1 MPDNNPKNSVGGGWH
16 LTHSIIQQIYSYSA
30 NSGKTFDVGKNPN
43 ILCVDNH
50 LVFQST
56 NNKQGEIDTGILFD
70 NMMEFLMD
78 KSRNINDNSYNTKIQ
93 KGQII
98 DTHDSSSNLQVSLK
112 KVDLK
117 PKKQK
122 FKKKNKFQKGNMD
135 Y

>member
-56 NNKQGEIDTGILFD
+56 NKKSGDVDTGILFD
-70 NMMEFLMD
+70 NMMEFLMA
-78 KSRNINDNSYNTKIQ
+78 KPRNRNDNSYNTKIQ
-93 KGQII
+93 KGQNI
-98 DTHDSSSNLQVSLK
+98 DATSNLQVSMK
-112 KVDLK
+112 DVDSK
-117 PKKQK
+117 GKKQR
-122 FKKKNKFQKGNMD
+122 FKKKNKFEKSND
-135 Y
+135 F

>member
-16 LTHSIIQQIYSYSA
+16 LTHNIIQQIYSYSA

-56 NNKQGEIDTGILFD
+56 NKKNGDIDTGILFD
-70 NMMEFLMD
+70 NMMEFLM
-78 KSRNINDNSYNTKIQ
+78 KKPRNRNDNSYNTKIQ
-93 KGQII
+93 KGQLI
-98 DTHDSSSNLQVSLK
+98 DTSNLQVSMK
-112 KVDLK
+112 EVDSK

-122 FKKKNKFQKGNMD
+122 FKKKNKFEKINNF
-135 Y
+135 

>member
-56 NNKQGEIDTGILFD
+56 NKKSGDVDTGILFD
-70 NMMEFLMD
+70 NMMEFLME
-78 KSRNINDNSYNTKIQ
+78 KPRNRNDNSYNTKIQ
-93 KGQII
+93 KGQNI
-98 DTHDSSSNLQVSLK
+98 DSTSNLQVSMK
-112 KVDLK
+112 DVDSK
-117 PKKQK
+117 GKKQR
-122 FKKKNKFQKGNMD
+122 FKKKNKFEKSND
-135 Y
+135 F

>member
-16 LTHSIIQQIYSYSA
+16 LTHNIIQQIYSYSA

-56 NNKQGEIDTGILFD
+56 NKKKGDVDTGILFD
-70 NMMEFLMD
+70 NMMEFLMTEA
-78 KSRNINDNSYNTKIQ
+78 RNRNDNPYNTKIQ
-93 KGQII
+93 KGQNI
-98 DTHDSSSNLQVSLK
+98 DAAQNFQVSMK
-112 KVDLK
+112 EIDSK

-122 FKKKNKFQKGNMD
+122 FKKKNKLLIK
-135 Y
+135 

>member
-56 NNKQGEIDTGILFD
+56 NKKSGDVDTGILFD
-70 NMMEFLMD
+70 NMMEFLME
-78 KSRNINDNSYNTKIQ
+78 KPRNRNDNSYNTKIQ
-93 KGQII
+93 KGQNI
-98 DTHDSSSNLQVSLK
+98 DSTSNLQVSMK
-112 KVDLK
+112 NVDSK
-117 PKKQK
+117 GKKQK
-122 FKKKNKFQKGNMD
+122 IKKKNKFEKSND
-135 Y
+135 F

>member
-56 NNKQGEIDTGILFD
+56 NKKSGDVDTGILFD
-70 NMMEFLMD
+70 NMMEFLMA
-78 KSRNINDNSYNTKIQ
+78 KPRNRNDNSYNTKIQ
-93 KGQII
+93 KGQNI
-98 DTHDSSSNLQVSLK
+98 DATSNLQVSMK
-112 KVDLK
+112 NVDSK
-117 PKKQK
+117 GKKQK
-122 FKKKNKFQKGNMD
+122 FKKKNKFEKSND
-135 Y
+135 F

>member
-56 NNKQGEIDTGILFD
+56 NKKSGDVDTGILFD
-70 NMMEFLMD
+70 NMMEFLMA
-78 KSRNINDNSYNTKIQ
+78 KPRNRNDNSYNTKIQ
-93 KGQII
+93 KGQNI
-98 DTHDSSSNLQVSLK
+98 DSTSNLQVSMK
-112 KVDLK
+112 DVDSK
-117 PKKQK
+117 GKKQR
-122 FKKKNKFQKGNMD
+122 FKKKNKFEKSSNENF
-135 Y
+135 

>member
-56 NNKQGEIDTGILFD
+56 NKKSGDVDTGILFD
-70 NMMEFLMD
+70 NMMEFLME
-78 KSRNINDNSYNTKIQ
+78 KPRNRNDNSYNTKIQ
-93 KGQII
+93 KGQNI
-98 DTHDSSSNLQVSLK
+98 DSTSNLQVSMK
-112 KVDLK
+112 NVDSK
-117 PKKQK
+117 GKKQR
-122 FKKKNKFQKGNMD
+122 FKKKNKFEKSND
-135 Y
+135 F

>member
-56 NNKQGEIDTGILFD
+56 NKKSGDVDTGILFD
-70 NMMEFLMD
+70 NMMEFLMA
-78 KSRNINDNSYNTKIQ
+78 KPRNRNDNSYNTKIQ
-93 KGQII
+93 KGQNI
-98 DTHDSSSNLQVSLK
+98 DATSNLQVSMK
-112 KVDLK
+112 DVDSK
-117 PKKQK
+117 GKKQK
-122 FKKKNKFQKGNMD
+122 FKKKNKFEKSND
-135 Y
+135 F

>member
-56 NNKQGEIDTGILFD
+56 NKKSGDVDTGILFD
-70 NMMEFLMD
+70 NMMEFLME
-78 KSRNINDNSYNTKIQ
+78 KPRNRNDNSYNTKIQ
-93 KGQII
+93 KGQNI
-98 DTHDSSSNLQVSLK
+98 DSTSNLQVSMK
-112 KVDLK
+112 DVDSK
-117 PKKQK
+117 GKKQK
-122 FKKKNKFQKGNMD
+122 FKKKNKFEKSND
-135 Y
+135 F